1 MDELPT
7 TGKEVAQVLMEVSQ
21 GYAILGDKR
30 RAMAYENA
38 ATGLTE
44 WCEEKDVSVM
54 TMAALQKVPMIG
66 KSTATSIKEITKNG
80 TCSRLKG
87 IRAKGLPS
95 MAELLSL
102 PGLGPATARTLWA
115 DHNITTKKMLE
126 RALRNGD
133 IYSQA
138 LHKKLVYAVANAP
151 RTAII
156 APTEEQDETVSPE
169 VAARFASIIL
179 PEQQ

>member
-1 MDELPT
+1 MDKYPT
-7 TGKEVAQVLMEVSQ
+7 TGAEVAEVLMEVSQ

-38 ATGLTE
+38 ATGLKE
-44 WCEEKDVSVM
+44 WCEDKDVSVM
-54 TMAALQKVPMIG
+54 PMAALQKVPMIG
-66 KSTATSIKEITKNG
+66 KSTAKSVKEITETG
-80 TCSRLKG
+80 TCGRLKS

-115 DHNITTKKMLE
+115 DYSITTKEVLE
-126 RALRNGD
+126 
-133 IYSQA
+133 QA
-138 LHKKLVYAVANAP
+138 LSNGEIATPTLRKKLVHAVANAP
-151 RTAII
+151 RIVIA
-156 APTEEQDETVSPE
+156 APTGEQDETVSPE